1 MFNVILDYPN
11 YEEELRIVKETTSVR
26 KLVIWKTNKEEL
38 DSNYPAYVV
47 HWTDYS
53 PDRKDPLK
61 REVRLASAK
70 KTATAI
76 AEQMLEKN
84 IKKGWEKSTKD

>member
-1 MFNVILDYPN
+1 
-11 YEEELRIVKETTSVR
+11 
-26 KLVIWKTNKEEL
+26 
-38 DSNYPAYVV
+38 VV
-47 HWTDYS
+47 HWTDFS

-84 IKKGWEKSTKD
+84 IKKGWGEITA

>member
-1 MFNVILDYPN
+1 M
-11 YEEELRIVKETTSVR
+11 E
-26 KLVIWKTNKEEL
+26 TNKEEL

-47 HWTDYS
+47 HWTDFS

-84 IKKGWEKSTKD
+84 IKKGWEEITA